1 MAEQPATNTATRGTW
16 TSSMG
21 FVLAATGSAIGL
33 GNLWKFPFITWENNG
48 GAFVLVYLVCIL
60 AVGLPI
66 MMAELLIGR
75 STQKSVVGALKEAV
89 GPGWKFVGF
98 WGVLCGFTLLSY
110 YTVIAGWSLYFF
122 GRTAGWMAGGFPAGT
137 SLGQVFADQSANGGL
152 QLALSLGFS
161 VATVSVVYFG
171 VQRGI
176 ERIAKLFLPIL
187 FCILLLLFFTSF
199 AMEGSGQALGFIFR
213 PSFGELTG
221 ASVLEA
227 LGHSFFTLSLGMG
240 AMITYGS
247 YIAKNQS
254 IVKASALIVALDTII
269 ALVATVIMF
278 TVIFTAGMQDQVS
291 ETGTVGMLFISLP
304 QLFFAE
310 GIVPGGSYLAPLFYV
325 LVALAALTS
334 TMSLLE
340 VVASFVIDE
349 YGITRQKATLM
360 CGGSVFVFTILAALS
375 FGGASFATNLSLS
388 GPIGDL
394 FFAGKTSWF
403 GMADHFVSNWMLPT
417 GGLAITIA
425 AGWFMTREATESELV
440 DETTP
445 GWFSYGAWRFFIR
458 FVAPAA
464 IATIVIAVI
473 FFGVDFS

>member
-1 MAEQPATNTATRGTW
+1 MTEQRGNW
-16 TSSMG
+16 TSSAG
-21 FVLAATGSAIGL
+21 FILAATGSAIGL
-33 GNLWKFPFITWENNG
+33 GNLWKFPFITWENEG
-48 GAFVLVYLVCIL
+48 GAFVLVYLVCIA

-75 STQKSVVGALKEAV
+75 KTQKSVVGALKEAV
-89 GPGWKFVGF
+89 GPAWGFVGL
-98 WGVLCGFTLLSY
+98 WGVLCGFVLLSY
-110 YTVIAGWSLYFF
+110 YTVIAGWSLFF
-122 GRTAGWMAGGFPAGT
+122 FFKSASWMVGGFPEGT

-152 QLALSLGFS
+152 QLGLSLAFS
-161 VATVSVVYFG
+161 IATVSVVYFG
-171 VQRGI
+171 VQKGI
-176 ERIAKLFLPIL
+176 EKIARLFLPIL
-187 FCILLLLFFTSF
+187 FCILLLLFVTSF
-199 AMEGSGQALGFIFR
+199 AMDGSGQALGYIFR
-213 PSFGELTG
+213 PDFGALDG
-221 ASVLEA
+221 SSVLEA

-254 IVKASALIVALDTII
+254 IVKASAVIVVLDTVI

-310 GIVPGGSYLAPLFYV
+310 GIVPFGEILAPLFYV

-340 VVASFVIDE
+340 VVASYVIDE
-349 YGITRQKATLM
+349 HGVPRHKATLM
-360 CGGSVFVFTILAALS
+360 CGGTVFLFTILAALS
-375 FGGASFATNLSLS
+375 FGGASLPTNFAIG
-388 GPIGDL
+388 GPIGDMI
-394 FFAGKTSWF
+394 FGGKTSWF

-425 AGWFMTREATESELV
+425 AGWMMTREASESQLV

-458 FVAPAA
+458 FVAPLA
-464 IATIVIAVI
+464 IGIIIVAVLR
-473 FFGVDFS
+473 GVDFS

>member
-1 MAEQPATNTATRGTW
+1 MTEQRGNW
-16 TSSMG
+16 TSSAG
-21 FVLAATGSAIGL
+21 FILAATGSAIGL

-48 GAFVLVYLVCIL
+48 GAFVLVYLVCIA

-75 STQKSVVGALKEAV
+75 KTQKSAVGALKEAV
-89 GPGWKFVGF
+89 GPAWGLVGL
-98 WGVLCGFTLLSY
+98 WGVLCGFILLSY
-110 YTVIAGWSLYFF
+110 YTVIAGWSLFF
-122 GRTAGWMAGGFPAGT
+122 FAKTAGWMVGGFPAGA
-137 SLGQVFADQSANGGL
+137 SLGQVFTEQSANGTL
-152 QLALSLGFS
+152 QLSLSLGFS
-161 VATVSVVYFG
+161 IATVSVVYFG
-171 VQRGI
+171 VQKGI
-176 ERIAKLFLPIL
+176 EKIARLFLPIL
-187 FCILLLLFFTSF
+187 FVILAVLFIVSF
-199 AMEGSGQALGFIFR
+199 AMEGSAEALAFIFR
-213 PSFGELTG
+213 PSFSELDG
-221 ASVLEA
+221 GSVLEA
-227 LGHSFFTLSLGMG
+227 LGHAFFTLSLGMG

-247 YIAKNQS
+247 YIARNQS
-254 IVKASALIVALDTII
+254 IVKASGIIVLLDTMI

-310 GIVPGGSYLAPLFYV
+310 GVVPGGEFLAPLFYV

-340 VVASFVIDE
+340 VVTSYVIDE
-349 YGITRQKATLM
+349 HGIARGKATLM
-360 CGGSVFVFTILAALS
+360 CGGSVFLFTILAALS
-375 FGGASFATNLSLS
+375 FGGANFATNMAVP
-388 GPIGDL
+388 GPIGEL

-425 AGWFMTREATESELV
+425 AGWFMTREASESELV

-445 GWFSYGAWRFFIR
+445 GWFSYEAWAFFIR

-464 IATIVIAVI
+464 VAAIIIAVL

>member
-1 MAEQPATNTATRGTW
+1 MTEQRGNW
-16 TSSMG
+16 TSSAG
-21 FVLAATGSAIGL
+21 FILAATGSAIGL

-48 GAFVLVYLVCIL
+48 GAFVLVYLVCIA

-75 STQKSVVGALKEAV
+75 KTQKSAVGALKEAV
-89 GPGWKFVGF
+89 GPAWGF
-98 WGVLCGFTLLSY
+98 IGLWGVLCGFTLLSY
-110 YTVIAGWSLYFF
+110 YTVIAGWSLFF
-122 GRTAGWMAGGFPAGT
+122 FFKTAGWMVGGFPEGT
-137 SLGQVFADQSANGGL
+137 SLGQVFTDQSANGGL
-152 QLALSLGFS
+152 QLGLSLVFS

-171 VQRGI
+171 VQKGI
-176 ERIAKLFLPIL
+176 EKIARLFLPVL
-187 FCILLLLFFTSF
+187 FAILLLLFVTSF
-199 AMEGSGQALGFIFR
+199 AMDGSGQALAFIFR
-213 PSFGELTG
+213 PSFGELDG
-221 ASVLEA
+221 GSVLEA

-247 YIAKNQS
+247 YISREQS
-254 IVKASALIVALDTII
+254 IVKASGIIVLLDTVI

-304 QLFFAE
+304 QLFFSE
-310 GIVPGGSYLAPLFYV
+310 GVVPGGTFLAPLFYV

-334 TMSLLE
+334 TVSLLE

-349 YGITRQKATLM
+349 LGVARQKATVL
-360 CGGSVFVFTILAALS
+360 CGGAVFLFTIMAALS
-375 FGGASFATNLSLS
+375 FGGASFATNLSFG

-425 AGWFMTREATESELV
+425 AGWFMTREASAAELTGHA
-440 DETTP
+440 EP
-445 GWFSYGAWRFFIR
+445 GWFKYDIWRLFIR

-464 IATIVIAVI
+464 ISAIVIAVV